1 MSDVQFPPRK
11 LVSPYIRKMA
21 VADVMNAP
29 EGYVC
34 QIKPATR
41 SLDQNSL
48 LWPLLTELSNQVDW
62 YGQKLTPDEWK
73 DVTTAGLKRSKI
85 VPGIDGGFVVVGAST
100 SKMDKRTFSELVEL
114 ILAFGAQHGVVFHDE
129 RRAE

>member
-1 MSDVQFPPRK
+1 VSDVQFPPRK